1 MTEKE
6 IKQMQA
12 EIERLRADNAR
23 LQSEMIRLVGRN
35 LELSEQLEVDVEL
48 RLEEKR
54 SQHCCHCRSIG
65 FQPCAHPTA
74 PHHGRH
80 RHDTCRL
87 QGPFH
92 TGYVTALCKEGYVD
106 YVPSLGMEMLVAF
119 LGYQSRLLIAS
130 K

>member
-1 MTEKE
+1 
-6 IKQMQA
+6 MQA
-12 EIERLRADNAR
+12 EIERLRAENERQRNAD
-23 LQSEMIRLVGRN
+23 LQDDA
-35 LELSEQLEVDVEL
+35 QLLALIDL

-80 RHDTCRL
+80 RHATCRL

-92 TGYVTALCKEGYVD
+92 TRYVTALCKEGYVD